1 METPCREI
9 GKFMI
14 LSLNHSIG
22 TRCPAQRLLLA
33 AMLAIG
39 LCGIAGCRQ
48 KLQLPKT
55 CPVRGKVVFRQGGPF
70 PGGTIQFQSL
80 DRPSVSASGKIGP
93 DGTFELT
100 SFIAGDQAPGAVAGR
115 HRVIITPPFIGGAPP
130 TIPPV
135 PPQEI
140 TVSEGENNLTITVD
154 RK

>member
-1 METPCREI
+1 MEKLCREI
-9 GKFMI
+9 GKFMAFT
-14 LSLNHSIG
+14 LNRSKWSD
-22 TRCPAQRLLLA
+22 RPAQRILLA
-33 AMLAIG
+33 VMLAIG
-39 LCGIAGCRQ
+39 LCWVGGCRE
-48 KLQLPKT
+48 KPKIPKT
-55 CPVRGKVVFRQGGPF
+55 CPVRGKVVFQQGGPF

-80 DRPSVSASGKIGP
+80 DRPSVSASSKIAA